1 MAIWLKFKFY
11 ILSIGAALAAIF
23 GIYFYGRKTGTYKE
37 MERQTE
43 ADRKQARSIE
53 NAADNARDIDAD
65 PLERLRK
72 HKKLRDL

>member
-1 MAIWLKFKFY
+1 
-11 ILSIGAALAAIF
+11 
-23 GIYFYGRKTGTYKE
+23 
-37 MERQTE
+37 MERQAE
-43 ADRKQARSIE
+43 ADRKQSREIE

>member
-1 MAIWLKFKFY
+1 MAIWLKFKVY
-11 ILSIGAALAAIF
+11 ILSIGAALVAIF
-23 GIYFYGRKTGTYKE
+23 GVYLYGRKTGTYKE
-37 MERQTE
+37 MERQAE
-43 ADRKQARSIE
+43 ADRKQSREIE

>member
-11 ILSIGAALAAIF
+11 ILSISAALAAIF
-23 GIYFYGRKTGTYKE
+23 GIYFYGRKTGSFQE
-37 MERQTE
+37 MERQDK
-43 ADRKQARSIE
+43 ADRKQSREIE

-65 PLERLRK
+65 PIERLRK

>member
-1 MAIWLKFKFY
+1 MASWLRFKVY
-11 ILSIGAALAAIF
+11 ILSIGAALAAVA
-23 GIYFYGRKTGTYKE
+23 GIYFYGRKTGAYNE
-37 MERQTE
+37 MERQAE
-43 ADRKQARSIE
+43 ADRKKSREIE